1 MIVRSSLKSWLE
13 EDGYPIDTAAS
24 AEDALKMMQ
33 DQPYSILLLD
43 IKMPGMDGIELLRRV
58 KQVNPKFEVV
68 MITAYATIESAVEAM
83 KIGAFDY
90 ITKPFE
96 PDEVGLIIKK
106 IITHRNLLAE
116 NVRLKES
123 LVASV
128 RHGELIGESQAIRDI
143 LKTVEDVAPSEAPV
157 LITGESGTGKE
168 LVARAIHFQ
177 SKRRYMPLVV
187 VSCGAIPESLI
198 ESELFGHEKGSF
210 TGAQYKKKGRVEL
223 ADGGTLFL
231 DEVGELSPK
240 TQVDLLRVLQEKE
253 FMRVG
258 GTKPIQSDFRIIA
271 ATNRNLQDM
280 VRRGDFREDLYY
292 RLNVIHVQLPPL
304 RDRPE
309 DIPLLAEHFLK
320 RFCLAT
326 NKRIHGFTPASLD
339 LLKRHPWPGNIR
351 ELENAVERSVVLAKS
366 GYIQPADLPPLAG
379 DSALG
384 PTASLDEVEK
394 QHVLKTLAAVDW
406 NIKRAAEIMGI
417 ERATLYNKIRRY
429 GISRPSKNGG
439 CAGSPSSPGNSTTP
453 RSCLTCRRRWAVI
466 STCR

>member
-1 MIVRSSLKSWLE
+1 MNVEEIRILIVDDEMIVRSSLKSWLE

-24 AEDALKMMQ
+24 AEDALKLMQ
-33 DQPYSILLLD
+33 DHQYAILLLD

-58 KQVNPKFEVV
+58 KQVNPGVEVV

-128 RHGELIGESQAIRDI
+128 RHGELIGESKPIRDI

-292 RLNVIHVQLPPL
+292 RLNVIHVHLPAL

-309 DIPLLAEHFLK
+309 DVPLLAEHFLQ

-366 GYIQPADLPPLAG
+366 GYIQPADLPPLSG
-379 DSALG
+379 ENALG

-429 GISRPSKNGG
+429 GISRPSKN
-439 CAGSPSSPGNSTTP
+439 
-453 RSCLTCRRRWAVI
+453 
-466 STCR
+466 

>member
-1 MIVRSSLKSWLE
+1 MNAENIRILIVDDEMIVRSSLKSGLE
-13 EDGYPIDTAAS
+13 EDGYGIDTAAS
-24 AEDALKMMQ
+24 AEDALKMLQ
-33 DQPYSILLLD
+33 DHTYSIILLD

-58 KQVNPKFEVV
+58 KQVNPNIEVV

-106 IITHRNLLAE
+106 IITHRNLLEE
-116 NVRLKES
+116 NIRLKES
-123 LVASV
+123 LVATT
-128 RHGELIGESQAIRDI
+128 RHGELIGESDAIREI
-143 LKTVEDVAPSEAPV
+143 LKSVEDVAPSEAPV

-253 FMRVG
+253 FVRVG

-271 ATNRNLQDM
+271 ATNRNLQEM

-292 RLNVIHVQLPPL
+292 RLNVIHIHLPPL

-320 RFCLAT
+320 RYCLAT
-326 NKRIHGFTPASLD
+326 NKRIHGFTPASVD
-339 LLKRHPWPGNIR
+339 LMKRHPWPGNVR
-351 ELENAVERSVVLAKS
+351 ELENAVERSVVLAKT
-366 GYIQPADLPPLAG
+366 GYIQPIDLPPLAG
-379 DSALG
+379 EGTPG

-394 QHVLKTLAAVDW
+394 QHILKTLSAVDW
-406 NIKRAAEIMGI
+406 NIKRASEIMGI

-429 GISRPSKNGG
+429 GLQRPPKGD
-439 CAGSPSSPGNSTTP
+439 
-453 RSCLTCRRRWAVI
+453 RKE
-466 STCR
+466 

>member
-1 MIVRSSLKSWLE
+1 MNVEEIRILIVDDELIVRSSLKSWLE

-24 AEDALKMMQ
+24 AEDAFRMMQ
-33 DQPYSILLLD
+33 DQPYAILLLD

-58 KQVNPKFEVV
+58 KQVNPEVEVV

-106 IITHRNLLAE
+106 IITHRKLLAE

-128 RHGELIGESQAIRDI
+128 RHGELIGESQAIRDM
-143 LKTVEDVAPSEAPV
+143 LKIVEDVAPSEAPV

-280 VRRGDFREDLYY
+280 VHRGDFREDLYY
-292 RLNVIHVQLPPL
+292 RLNVIHVHLPPL

-339 LLKRHPWPGNIR
+339 LLKHHPWPGNIR

-366 GYIQPADLPPLAG
+366 GYIQPADLPPLSG

-429 GISRPSKNGG
+429 GISRPSKNE
-439 CAGSPSSPGNSTTP
+439 
-453 RSCLTCRRRWAVI
+453 
-466 STCR
+466 

>member
-1 MIVRSSLKSWLE
+1 MNADEIRILIVDDEMIVRSSLKSWLE

-24 AEDALKMMQ
+24 AEDALKMLQ
-33 DQPYSILLLD
+33 DHQYAILLLD

-58 KQVNPKFEVV
+58 KQVNPEVEV
-68 MITAYATIESAVEAM
+68 IMITAYATIESAVEAM

-128 RHGELIGESQAIRDI
+128 RHGELIGESKAIRDI

-258 GTKPIQSDFRIIA
+258 GTKAIQSDFRIIA

-292 RLNVIHVQLPPL
+292 RLNVIHVHLPPL

-309 DIPLLAEHFLK
+309 DVPLLAEHFLK

-326 NKRIHGFTPASLD
+326 NKRIHGFTPAALD

-351 ELENAVERSVVLAKS
+351 ELENAVERSVVMAKS
-366 GYIQPADLPPLAG
+366 GYVQPADLPPLSG
-379 DSALG
+379 ENTLG

-429 GISRPSKNGG
+429 GLSRPAKN
-439 CAGSPSSPGNSTTP
+439 
-453 RSCLTCRRRWAVI
+453 
-466 STCR
+466 

>member
-1 MIVRSSLKSWLE
+1 MNANEIRILIVDDEMIVRSSLKSWLE

-33 DQPYSILLLD
+33 EHAYSILLLD

-58 KQVNPKFEVV
+58 KQVNPELEVV

-128 RHGELIGESQAIRDI
+128 RHGELIGESKPIRDI

-168 LVARAIHFQ
+168 LVARALHFQ

-210 TGAQYKKKGRVEL
+210 TGAQYKKKGRVER

-292 RLNVIHVQLPPL
+292 RLNVIHVHLPAL

-326 NKRIHGFTPASLD
+326 NKRIHGFTPAALD

-351 ELENAVERSVVLAKS
+351 ELENAVERSVVMAKS
-366 GYIQPADLPPLAG
+366 GYIQPADLPPLSG
-379 DSALG
+379 ENALG

-429 GISRPSKNGG
+429 GISRPSKN
-439 CAGSPSSPGNSTTP
+439 
-453 RSCLTCRRRWAVI
+453 
-466 STCR
+466 

>member
-1 MIVRSSLKSWLE
+1 MNADEIRILIVDDEMIVRSSLKSWLE

-33 DQPYSILLLD
+33 DHQYAILLLD

-58 KQVNPKFEVV
+58 KQVNPEVEVV

-128 RHGELIGESQAIRDI
+128 RHGELIGESKAIRDI

-258 GTKPIQSDFRIIA
+258 GTKAIQSDFRIIA

-292 RLNVIHVQLPPL
+292 RLNVIHVHLPPL

-309 DIPLLAEHFLK
+309 DVPLLAEHFLK

-326 NKRIHGFTPASLD
+326 NKRIHGFTPTALD

-351 ELENAVERSVVLAKS
+351 ELENAVERSVVMAKS
-366 GYIQPADLPPLAG
+366 GYVQPADLPPLSG
-379 DSALG
+379 ENTLG

-429 GISRPSKNGG
+429 GLSRPAKN
-439 CAGSPSSPGNSTTP
+439 
-453 RSCLTCRRRWAVI
+453 
-466 STCR
+466 